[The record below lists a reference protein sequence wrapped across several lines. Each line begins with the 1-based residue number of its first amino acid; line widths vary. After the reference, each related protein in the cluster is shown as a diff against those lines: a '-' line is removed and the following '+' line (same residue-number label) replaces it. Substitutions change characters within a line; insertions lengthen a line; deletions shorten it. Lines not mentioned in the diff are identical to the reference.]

1 MPKTYSAILHAGVQ
15 VSVVPPNGIGVGRS
29 RSRPREDDRERGHG
43 PAIRRSD
50 QRVRAKRRGAQGQ
63 RPTRPAPF
71 RANAGTRSSG
81 GNTWTE
87 PFHDRFN
94 PSSLAPNQAVACT
107 STSAPS
113 PTSGDPERWC
123 RGRGVRPSAP
133 RGERESPRIS
143 SVRASACGA
152 RTARLAVRLLPLL
165 TASTASLSLLLRELV
180 NRVSVAQLERPVE
193 DRLRQVGCVL
203 DDAHRPSHRSTTN
216 TQSGGRLRLS
226 QDVRVRR
233 RTMTL
238 GLLRGNRR
246 KQRELLRR

>member
-1 MPKTYSAILHAGVQ
+1 MHFDFCA
-15 VSVVPPNGIGVGRS
+15 VS
-29 RSRPREDDRERGHG
+29 DERG
-43 PAIRRSD
+43 S
-50 QRVRAKRRGAQGQ
+50 RAMVPR
-63 RPTRPAPF
+63 
-71 RANAGTRSSG
+71 
-81 GNTWTE
+81 
-87 PFHDRFN
+87 
-94 PSSLAPNQAVACT
+94 
-107 STSAPS
+107 
-113 PTSGDPERWC
+113 
-123 RGRGVRPSAP
+123 RGVRPSAP
-133 RGERESPRIS
+133 RGERESPRERTTTASHCAQQQSPKLTRAPTDPGQRDVPGACGFCAARVS

-165 TASTASLSLLLRELV
+165 TASTASLSLLLGELV

-238 GLLRGNRR
+238 GLLRGKSAEAKRAAPTMMH
-246 KQRELLRR
+246 LLPEWVC